1 MNNHSADKEFLE
13 KVHDALNG
21 NTASLDED
29 TLLRLRRIR
38 LDALESAGTRSKFFD
53 FPRLVTAGG
62 LATAVIV
69 AVAVSIWST
78 PAQQKLPVSHAED
91 VEVLVV
97 KDHLDLYQDLDFYR
111 WLTQNETKGQSR

>member
-1 MNNHSADKEFLE
+1 MNNESSDKEFLE
-13 KVHDALNG
+13 GVREALDR
-21 NTASLDED
+21 NTDSLDED

-38 LDALESAGTRSKFFD
+38 LDALESAGLKRRFFP

-62 LATAVIV
+62 VATVAIV

-78 PAQQKLPVSHAED
+78 SVRQKLPVSHPEEL
-91 VEVLVV
+91 EVLVT

-111 WLTQNETKGQSR
+111 WLSAEETKGKGR

>member
-1 MNNHSADKEFLE
+1 MNNNSSDKEFLDG
-13 KVHDALNG
+13 VRDALDR

-29 TLLRLRRIR
+29 TLLQLRRIR
-38 LDALESAGTRSKFFD
+38 LDALETAGQRRKFFA

-69 AVAVSIWST
+69 AVAVSFWST
-78 PAQQKLPVSHAED
+78 PPRQTLPVSHPED
-91 VEVLVV
+91 VEVLVI

-111 WLTQNETKGQSR
+111 WLSQAETKGKGR